1 MSKHRGPRHRE
12 QGSAYIAVL
21 LVLAVLAIIGLSLV
35 MITETEMRIGSNERT
50 INRSFYAVESGLG
63 VAAARVLTTRAYKP
77 FTYIQDEVRVGNQRV
92 ADLVDV
98 TLMAPISIEPCDW
111 CPRNDDGVPKF
122 YKINHAV
129 TAEARRVG
137 WNGPGMPPAD
147 AKVLARRQVTVMFEF
162 QPFDSPGKE
171 APDIF
176 DPAQLSR
183 IRF

>member
-1 MSKHRGPRHRE
+1 MSMRRPPRRGER
-12 QGSAYIAVL
+12 GSAYIAAL
-21 LVLAVLAIIGLSLV
+21 LVLAVLAIVGLSLV

-50 INRSFYAVESGLG
+50 INRTFYAVESGLG

-77 FTYIQDEVRVGNQRV
+77 FSYIQDEVQVGNQRV

-98 TLMAPISIEPCDW
+98 TLMVPISIEPCDW

-129 TAEARRVG
+129 TAAARRVG
-137 WNGPGMPPAD
+137 WSGAGMPPPD
-147 AKVLARRQVTVMFEF
+147 ATVLAQRQVTVMFEF

-176 DPAQLSR
+176 DPVQLAQ
-183 IRF
+183 IKF

>member
-1 MSKHRGPRHRE
+1 MSKQRDLRHGER
-12 QGSAYIAVL
+12 GSAYIAAL
-21 LVLAVLAIIGLSLV
+21 LVLVVLAIIGLSLM

-50 INRSFYAVESGLG
+50 INRAFYAVESGLG
-63 VAAARVLTTRAYKP
+63 VAAARVLTTRAYKT
-77 FTYIQDEVRVGNQRV
+77 FAYVQDEVRVGNQRV

-98 TLMAPISIEPCDW
+98 TLMAPIAMEPCDW

-137 WNGPGMPPAD
+137 WNGPGLPPAN
-147 AKVLARRQVTVMFEF
+147 ATVMARRQVTVMFEF

-171 APDIF
+171 APEIF
-176 DPAQLSR
+176 DSAQLAR